1 MLYSMLTTDEAKLRE
16 FGKRLAACRLRN
28 NWTQTDLAEKAGVGK
43 STVARI
49 ENGVSSQSLSLAKIF
64 AVLGLVPSFESF
76 LPQTEPSPMEVLKMQ
91 GKLRR
96 RASGKRKNASD
107 SVREP
112 GTKWVWGEDR

>member
-28 NWTQTDLAEKAGVGK
+28 NCTQADLAEKAGVGK

-64 AVLGLVPSFESF
+64 AVLGLMPSFESF
-76 LPQTEPSPMEVLKMQ
+76 LPQAEPGPMEVLKMQ
-91 GKLRR
+91 GQRR
-96 RASGKRKNASD
+96 KRASGRRKKD
-107 SVREP
+107 PGSVRES
-112 GTKWVWGEDR
+112 GAKWVWGEDR